1 MSNVSNRHSVVP
13 FVSGESKPLSGQRLA
28 RVGYKKTKE
37 QPNPLPSVCASIPF
51 LPVPSQEQLNALLP
65 HIGNL
70 LESAQDGIFRSLYE
84 ASSGNLGTL
93 TDEDIG
99 IDACISYLNAQAS
112 GGKLSGDQIK
122 AWFVSTLEDD
132 LIALVATKLKFAEIT
147 EENLPVIQKHV
158 SAYRDL
164 FASLAG
170 YKGTMQEKQ
179 RNGLLVA
186 LDLAP
191 SGDPMASRLRDRI
204 KSMEEKSKEDLLE
217 LL

>member
-51 LPVPSQEQLNALLP
+51 LPVPSPEQINALLP

-84 ASSGNLGTL
+84 ASGGNLGTL
-93 TDEDIG
+93 QDEDIG
-99 IDACISYLNAQAS
+99 IDACISFLNAQAT

-122 AWFVSTLEDD
+122 AWFSTVLEDD
-132 LIALVATKLKFAEIT
+132 LTALVATKLRFPEIT
-147 EENLPVIQKHV
+147 AENLPVIQKHV

-164 FASLAG
+164 LASLAG

-191 SGDPMASRLRDRI
+191 SGDPMAQKLVAKI